1 MKAAAIPFAIAA
13 LCCAAFL
20 VSFLRDRRRLRNGF
34 YLFFALLFLGVT
46 FIALLASVS
55 PEAAGFVAVGVIL
68 LIIPTVLALTVF
80 LICNGITMLRREGR
94 RLANVL
100 SLLTGLGICALVVF
114 NATVTQLAW
123 EPLDIVRGI
132 LNGIVVYFS
141 FLFVCFLLYSIV
153 YGRIRTEKGVDF
165 VVVLGSGLLD
175 GHKVPPLLA
184 GRLDRAK
191 RVIDAEARRG
201 REPMVVTSGGQGP
214 DEDLPESHAMA
225 GYLVENGLPRERIL
239 LEDRSRTTFE
249 NLTFSAEIME
259 RHKADYRCTVV
270 TNNFHVLRA
279 ALIARRAKVNG
290 QVIGSPTAWYFWP
303 SATLREFVAILVD
316 HKYKN
321 LVFCGLI
328 VLSQVSRAFS

>member
-1 MKAAAIPFAIAA
+1 MRAAAIPFAIAA

-34 YLFFALLFLGVT
+34 YLFFALLFLGIT
-46 FIALLASVS
+46 LIALLASVS

-100 SLLTGLGICALVVF
+100 SLLTGIGICALVVF

-123 EPLDIVRGI
+123 EPLDILRGS
-132 LNGIVVYFS
+132 LNGIVVYVS

-165 VVVLGSGLLD
+165 VVVLGSGLQD
-175 GHKVPPLLA
+175 GHRVPPLL
-184 GRLDRAK
+184 GSRLNRAK
-191 RVIDAEARRG
+191 RVVDSEARRR

-225 GYLVENGLPRERIL
+225 EYLVEAGLPRERIL
-239 LEDRSRTTFE
+239 LEDQSRTTFE
-249 NLTFSAEIME
+249 NLTFSAEIM
-259 RHKADYRCTVV
+259 RASKAGYRCTVV

-290 QVIGSPTAWYFWP
+290 QVIGAPTAWYFWP
-303 SATLREFVAILVD
+303 SATIREFVAILVD
-316 HKYKN
+316 HKIKN
-321 LVFCGLI
+321 LVICGLI
-328 VLSQVSRAFS
+328 VLSQVSRAFY

>member
-1 MKAAAIPFAIAA
+1 MEAAAIPFAIAA

-68 LIIPTVLALTVF
+68 LIIPTVLALTIF

-100 SLLTGLGICALVVF
+100 SLLAGLGVCALIVF

-132 LNGIVVYFS
+132 LNGLVVYFS

-175 GHKVPPLLA
+175 GHRVPPLLA
-184 GRLDRAK
+184 GRLNRAR

-201 REPMVVTSGGQGP
+201 GEPMVVTSGGQGP

-225 GYLVENGLPRERIL
+225 GYLVENGVPRERIL

-249 NLTFSAEIME
+249 NLTFSAEIM
-259 RHKADYRCTVV
+259 RQRKTDYRCTVV

-303 SATLREFVAILVD
+303 SATIREFVAIVVE

-321 LVFCGLI
+321 LVVCGLI

>member
-1 MKAAAIPFAIAA
+1 MEAAAIPFAIAA

-100 SLLTGLGICALVVF
+100 SLLAGLGICALIVF

-132 LNGIVVYFS
+132 LNGLVVYFS

-175 GHKVPPLLA
+175 GHRVPPLLA
-184 GRLDRAK
+184 GRLNRAR

-201 REPMVVTSGGQGP
+201 GEPMVVTSGGQGP

-225 GYLVENGLPRERIL
+225 EYLVENGVPRERIL

-249 NLTFSAEIME
+249 NLTFSDEIM
-259 RHKADYRCTVV
+259 RQRKTDYRCTVV

-303 SATLREFVAILVD
+303 SATIREFVAIVVE

-321 LVFCGLI
+321 LVVCGLI

>member
-1 MKAAAIPFAIAA
+1 MEAAAIPFAIAA

-20 VSFLRDRRRLRNGF
+20 VSFLRDRRKLRNGF

-100 SLLTGLGICALVVF
+100 SLLAGLGICALIVF
-114 NATVTQLAW
+114 NATVTRLAW

-132 LNGIVVYFS
+132 LNGLVVYFS

-175 GHKVPPLLA
+175 GHRVPPLLA
-184 GRLDRAK
+184 GRLNRAR

-201 REPMVVTSGGQGP
+201 GEPMVVTSGGQGP

-225 GYLVENGLPRERIL
+225 GYLVENGVPRERIL

-249 NLTFSAEIME
+249 NLTFSAEIM
-259 RHKADYRCTVV
+259 RQRKTDYRCTVV

-303 SATLREFVAILVD
+303 SATIREFVAIVVE

-321 LVFCGLI
+321 LVVCGLI

>member
-1 MKAAAIPFAIAA
+1 VRAAAIPFAIAA

-20 VSFLRDRRRLRNGF
+20 MSFLRDRRRLRNGF
-34 YLFFALLFLGVT
+34 YLFFTLLFLGVT

-55 PEAAGFVAVGVIL
+55 PEAAGFVTVGVVL
-68 LIIPTVLALTVF
+68 LIVPTALALTVF

-94 RLANVL
+94 RLSNVL
-100 SLLTGLGICALVVF
+100 SLLTGVGICALIVF

-123 EPLDIVRGI
+123 EPLDILRGS
-132 LNGIVVYFS
+132 LNGIVVYVS

-175 GHKVPPLLA
+175 GHQVPPLLA
-184 GRLDRAK
+184 SRLKRAE
-191 RVIDAEARRG
+191 RVVAAEARRG

-214 DEDLPESHAMA
+214 DEALPESHAMA
-225 GYLVENGLPRERIL
+225 DYLAGNGLARQRIL

-259 RHKADYRCTVV
+259 QRKPDYRCTVV

-279 ALIARRAKVNG
+279 ALIARRAKVSG

-303 SATLREFVAILVD
+303 SATIREFVAILVD

-328 VLSQVSRAFS
+328 VLSQVSRAF